1 MSLHVSVHAM
11 PPGPWPTRSIEFL
24 GVPFAVLDL
33 PPGSLSSPL
42 GVSFESVGEQL
53 ASQPRCFFEPDGS
66 FTWPGETDGV
76 AWQIDGM
83 LFDLA
88 GAIRYVEL
96 KLSGQGAPLD
106 FVLSSLGWPAAPLA
120 FTLVRE
126 GVALAEPEFRRYAAS
141 LPAMPLSVGR
151 DAP

>member
-1 MSLHVSVHAM
+1 MILHVSVHAM
-11 PPGPWPTRSIEFL
+11 PLGRWATRSIILL
-24 GVPFAVLDL
+24 GVPFETLEL

-42 GVSFESVGEQL
+42 GVSFESVGDRL

-66 FTWPGETDGV
+66 FTWPGETDGA

-88 GAIRYVEL
+88 GAVRYIEL
-96 KLSGQGAPLD
+96 KLSGRDAPLD
-106 FVLSSLGWPAAPLA
+106 FMLASLGWPAAPLA

-126 GVALAEPEFRRYAAS
+126 GVTLVEAEFRRYTARFAEAA
-141 LPAMPLSVGR
+141 PQ
-151 DAP
+151 